1 MQKQIGDQVDVCYHN
16 VRNISNIFGLFDD
29 EDGSNTTITD
39 PMESEQL
46 NLLVESLIN
55 FQTKPSFTHTILP
68 SNHCQQLAVFIQDHF
83 IASADQDCYDLIAN
97 SYMSSYLN
105 EQHQVDWEVMLAHQG
120 TLGDLFAVLASLELY
135 GDEWNDK
142 SYLKLVTSAQKWLT
156 NLVLPSD
163 ICNEML
169 QNIATIFVI
178 MLGRCLHLLSNY
190 EIGAPEYLLMNEQFY
205 KNFHFSFFLI
215 NHLI

>member
-68 SNHCQQLAVFIQDHF
+68 SNHCQQLAVFIQDHLLLLR
-83 IASADQDCYDLIAN
+83 IKI
-97 SYMSSYLN
+97 
-105 EQHQVDWEVMLAHQG
+105 VM
-120 TLGDLFAVLASLELY
+120 
-135 GDEWNDK
+135 
-142 SYLKLVTSAQKWLT
+142 
-156 NLVLPSD
+156 
-163 ICNEML
+163 I
-169 QNIATIFVI
+169 
-178 MLGRCLHLLSNY
+178 
-190 EIGAPEYLLMNEQFY
+190 
-205 KNFHFSFFLI
+205 
-215 NHLI
+215 